1 MYSNMTL
8 LMNSCVLKILVK
20 VVDVL
25 TFKIEK
31 IKTEDELVH

>member
-8 LMNSCVLKILVK
+8 LMNSCILKILVK